1 MAEKYS
7 DRVLSIA
14 KDNPVLT
21 GLLATVVAGV
31 AWTVNDFRSWKAFG
45 TGGTPPTWSGY
56 WRMTKIRITHTLSK
70 NNLSD
75 PSPLSK
81 EGPTYLKTPLA
92 PRTGPRP
99 KIISRTMPQRQ
110 HPTPI
115 PAQTREKLHSLMH
128 HLATSH
134 PKTLYT
140 KPSHTEGKS
149 TVGLYAVP
157 DTDTLNPIARDRVLD
172 HEIAHAHPAENSLH
186 VWLSDGDARVVIE
199 AGWGLRFPL
208 AFVRSGWTMVYAP
221 RDEGELEVVE
231 GIVRAGVGFI
241 TGVAI

>member
-7 DRVLSIA
+7 ERVFSIA
-14 KDNPVLT
+14 KDNLVVT
-21 GLLATVVAGV
+21 GLLATIVAGI
-31 AWTVNDFRSWKAFG
+31 AWTVHDFRSWKDFG
-45 TGGTPPTWSGY
+45 TGGTPPTWAGY
-56 WRMTKIRITHTLSK
+56 WRMTKIRINHTLST
-70 NNLSD
+70 NNLYD
-75 PSPLSK
+75 PSPLSTSS
-81 EGPTYLKTPLA
+81 PTYLKTPL
-92 PRTGPRP
+92 PTRTGPRP

-115 PAQTREKLHSLMH
+115 PAPTRSKLQNLMQT
-128 HLATSH
+128 LASSH
-134 PKTLYT
+134 PKILYT

-149 TVGLYAVP
+149 TDGLYAVP
-157 DTDTLNPIARDRVLD
+157 DTETLNPIARDRVLD

-186 VWLSDGDARVVIE
+186 VWLSDGDARAVIE

-208 AFVRSGWTMVYAP
+208 AFVKSGWTMVYAP

-231 GIVRAGVGFI
+231 GIVRAGVEFI